1 MLLSKLHYY
10 YHTLS
15 LTHSARAEQL
25 LLASSAPEAAAALGA
40 STREEDEA
48 LLETGLP
55 LKEELAVRFRI
66 CLKKAA
72 ERNARKD

>member
-72 ERNARKD
+72 ERNARKN